1 MRKSKWIA
9 GCLAAFFLAGCGMQ
23 VPGDVIQPDQM
34 EEVLYDYH
42 LSMSMSN
49 GLRSDESYKK
59 KAYQDYVFRK
69 HGITEAEFDSSMVW
83 YTRHT
88 SELSAIYE
96 KLDNRFKK
104 DKQRISMSLNA
115 MAETDFVS
123 LPGDTVDAWPYR
135 KMYWLTSRPLNNQ
148 FVFEITPDS
157 NYHPKDA
164 FLWKANYTFLADGQ
178 ATMALNVLFENDSV
192 IGQSRQIVRSGADS
206 IYLHTDSAWQIKK
219 INGFIYVAGDSD
231 SVHTPNVII
240 NDLSMTK
247 FHALTDSIN
256 GEMKDSLDTAP
267 QKETEVVKPTENI
280 KRLDKPAPV
289 KLKKAQLD
297 E

>member
-1 MRKSKWIA
+1 
-9 GCLAAFFLAGCGMQ
+9 
-23 VPGDVIQPDQM
+23 
-34 EEVLYDYH
+34 
-42 LSMSMSN
+42 
-49 GLRSDESYKK
+49 
-59 KAYQDYVFRK
+59 
-69 HGITEAEFDSSMVW
+69 
-83 YTRHT
+83 
-88 SELSAIYE
+88 
-96 KLDNRFKK
+96 
-104 DKQRISMSLNA
+104 MSLNA

-148 FVFEITPDS
+148 FVFEITLDS

-164 FLWKANYTFLADGQ
+164 FLWKANYTFLANGQ

-219 INGFIYVAGDSD
+219 INGFIYVAGDS
-231 SVHTPNVII
+231 VHTPNVII

-256 GEMKDSLDTAP
+256 GEMKDSLDAAP

>member
-1 MRKSKWIA
+1 M
-9 GCLAAFFLAGCGMQ
+9 
-23 VPGDVIQPDQM
+23 
-34 EEVLYDYH
+34 
-42 LSMSMSN
+42 
-49 GLRSDESYKK
+49 
-59 KAYQDYVFRK
+59 
-69 HGITEAEFDSSMVW
+69 
-83 YTRHT
+83 
-88 SELSAIYE
+88 
-96 KLDNRFKK
+96 DNRFKK

-164 FLWKANYTFLADGQ
+164 FLWKANYTFLANGQ

-219 INGFIYVAGDSD
+219 INGFIYVAGDS
-231 SVHTPNVII
+231 VHTPNVII

-256 GEMKDSLDTAP
+256 GEMKDSLDAAP